1 MEGPSPRRERGTGK
15 EVKQLGTT
23 RQIGKLDELMDGAL
37 TERFNYEMERVLQN
51 VFDVNT
57 NPKAKRQ
64 IQIII
69 DIAPNERRDAAEF
82 KVDVKS
88 KLAPPMAV
96 AQTVMI
102 YRDDYG
108 NVTATEITNQ
118 VAGQMDMEGNVNI
131 PKVVSFDTAGAN

>member
-1 MEGPSPRRERGTGK
+1 M
-15 EVKQLGTT
+15 GTT

-118 VAGQMDMEGNVNI
+118 VAGQIDMEGNVNI

>member
-1 MEGPSPRRERGTGK
+1 MA
-15 EVKQLGTT
+15 QQ
-23 RQIGKLDELMDGAL
+23 RQIKKLDELMDGAL

-51 VFDVNT
+51 VFNVNT
-57 NPKAKRQ
+57 DPKRKRQ
-64 IQIII
+64 IQIVI
-69 DIAPNERRDAAEF
+69 DISPNERRDAAEF

-102 YRDDYG
+102 YQDDDG

-118 VAGQMDMEGNVNI
+118 IPGQIDMDGGVNI
-131 PKVVSFDTAGAN
+131 PKVVEFESAAK